1 MNLEGPGSST
11 LWWSDGID
19 FCYGHIMTAKIVVTG
34 TADQELTEDK
44 ELCKHVA
51 CIISLNIYC
60 GPKKNIYCGPM
71 GSGATV
77 LHLTGTGVESQR
89 GEETGG
95 E

>member
-19 FCYGHIMTAKIVVTG
+19 FCYGHIMTAEIVVTG

-60 GPKKNIYCGPM
+60 GPM

-77 LHLTGTGVESQR
+77 LHLTGAGVESQR

>member
-19 FCYGHIMTAKIVVTG
+19 FCYGHIMTAEIVVTS

-60 GPKKNIYCGPM
+60 VLFHLIF
-71 GSGATV
+71 TV
-77 LHLTGTGVESQR
+77 VLWGQVLQFCI
-89 GEETGG
+89 
-95 E
+95 